1 MKNTCP
7 TCKGSRL
14 KSDILNIKINNK
26 NIYEVTNMS
35 IKDLI
40 TFFDKLKLSKTE
52 MEISELIVKR
62 DKISFRVLNNVGL
75 SYLTLSRAAGTLS
88 GGEAQKN
95 TSCNSNWVKT

>member
-1 MKNTCP
+1 MLFFMEQIKYLDLNTHQKLVEKRYTNETYEGIVTNLERRYMETSSTWIRDWIDGYMIENTCP

-40 TFFDKLKLSKTE
+40 TF
-52 MEISELIVKR
+52 LI
-62 DKISFRVLNNVGL
+62 N
-75 SYLTLSRAAGTLS
+75 
-88 GGEAQKN
+88 
-95 TSCNSNWVKT
+95 